1 MLWAAIGV
9 ARPPGGDAAVFGRRD
24 RDGEREVSIWRF
36 AEGGDTL
43 DYVVTQGSGKVL
55 QVEWR
60 RGGKVAARS
69 ETHYEP
75 AVPATARTEFPE
87 GPGRVEVTVGA
98 GDTAAVSGAAA

>member
-24 RDGEREVSIWRF
+24 RDGEREISIWRF

-43 DYVVTQGSGKVL
+43 DYVVTEGSGKVL

-60 RGGKVAARS
+60 GGGKGGARS
-69 ETHYEP
+69 GTHYEQARAAEGRIEFSEGPARPGVP
-75 AVPATARTEFPE
+75 AV
-87 GPGRVEVTVGA
+87 GG
-98 GDTAAVSGAAA
+98 